1 MVANNYRALR
11 FMREEIGDRLT
22 PEAVLALH
30 KVITDGTLDEQ
41 AAAGRL
47 QLPGEER
54 VAVFYRDEDKDA
66 IHRPPPAETLPER
79 MEMLCDFA
87 NESEDSS
94 RFVPPV
100 VRAILVHFWLSY
112 DHPFL
117 DGNGRTARILFF
129 WVMRNRG
136 YELADYLPISR
147 LLRAA
152 PAQYARAFLEV
163 ETDGGDTTYFLL
175 HQLRTIE
182 KAIEDLD
189 GYLGRKRDELR
200 DVRRMLDDVNGLNG
214 RQIVLL
220 THAIKHPD
228 HDYTIGGHA
237 LSHRVTHETARAD
250 LGGLADRGLLTRHR
264 RGRSLRVPS
273 RTRPAGATE
282 RIRRVSANDA
292 YAKAGV
298 DQGAADSAVAGL
310 VRALGAIQLDR
321 PSAQVPLP
329 GHYAS
334 VIKLDERT
342 GIALSTDGVG
352 TKLVLAEQLGRFDTV
367 GIDCVAMNVN
377 DVICVGAEPLAML
390 DYIAIEQAD
399 PAVCEEIGVGLA
411 RGAEQAGIEIP
422 GGELAQLGQLV
433 RGVDVSGACFGTVA
447 LEEIV
452 DGSAVVPGDVVIGLP
467 STGLHSNG
475 YTLARSALAEIPL
488 DDERLGRPLGDVLLE
503 PTEIYVKPIVELL
516 RSEVDVRGLAHITS
530 GGTKNLLRLAAEV
543 GYEIDNPLPVPPVFG
558 LIQEHGAVSDEEMSE
573 VFNMGCG
580 FCVVVPEGD
589 AEAALSLLRSH
600 YPAARPIGR
609 ATDGPRRIL

>member
-1 MVANNYRALR
+1 
-11 FMREEIGDRLT
+11 
-22 PEAVLALH
+22 
-30 KVITDGTLDEQ
+30 
-41 AAAGRL
+41 
-47 QLPGEER
+47 
-54 VAVFYRDEDKDA
+54 
-66 IHRPPPAETLPER
+66 
-79 MEMLCDFA
+79 
-87 NESEDSS
+87 
-94 RFVPPV
+94 
-100 VRAILVHFWLSY
+100 
-112 DHPFL
+112 
-117 DGNGRTARILFF
+117 
-129 WVMRNRG
+129 
-136 YELADYLPISR
+136 
-147 LLRAA
+147 
-152 PAQYARAFLEV
+152 
-163 ETDGGDTTYFLL
+163 
-175 HQLRTIE
+175 
-182 KAIEDLD
+182 
-189 GYLGRKRDELR
+189 
-200 DVRRMLDDVNGLNG
+200 
-214 RQIVLL
+214 
-220 THAIKHPD
+220 
-228 HDYTIGGHA
+228 
-237 LSHRVTHETARAD
+237 
-250 LGGLADRGLLTRHR
+250 
-264 RGRSLRVPS
+264 
-273 RTRPAGATE
+273 
-282 RIRRVSANDA
+282 VSTSDA

-310 VRALGAIQLDR
+310 VRALGAIQLGR

-334 VIKLDERT
+334 VIKIDERT

-352 TKLVLAEQLGRFDTV
+352 TKLVLAEQLGRYDTV

-390 DYIAIEQAD
+390 DYIAIEKAD

-447 LEEIV
+447 LDAIV
-452 DGSAVVPGDVVIGLP
+452 DGSAVEPGDVVIGLP

-488 DDERLGRPLGDVLLE
+488 DDERLGRPLGDALLE

-543 GYEIDNPLPVPPVFG
+543 GYEIDDPLPVPPVFD

-589 AEAALSLLRSH
+589 AEGALGMLRGH
-600 YPAARPIGR
+600 YPSAKRIGR